1 MRVVDRILQSL
12 VLRFVLFLAFA
23 LAGVAVVAELVP
35 EVTAEVTDSS
45 EWPERA
51 AQGKAKKSKM
61 TSSQAKVSQLLENL
75 GEIDAKRVKLDTER
89 DEIKKQLANAV
100 ANL

>member
-1 MRVVDRILQSL
+1 MELEMH
-12 VLRFVLFLAFA
+12 
-23 LAGVAVVAELVP
+23 GGNVAEIVP
-35 EVTAEVTDSS
+35 EVIVEVTDST

-51 AQGKAKKSKM
+51 TQGKAKKQKL
-61 TSSQAKVSQLLENL
+61 TSSQAKVSQLLDIL

-89 DEIKKQLANAV
+89 DEIKKQLASAV

>member
-1 MRVVDRILQSL
+1 METEMHGGNATEI
-12 VLRFVLFLAFA
+12 
-23 LAGVAVVAELVP
+23 VP
-35 EVTAEVTDSS
+35 EVTAEVTDLL

-61 TSSQAKVSQLLENL
+61 TSSQAKVSQLLEIL
-75 GEIDAKRVKLDTER
+75 GDIDAKRVKLDSER

-100 ANL
+100 SNL

>member
-1 MRVVDRILQSL
+1 MESETHGGNGAEVVS
-12 VLRFVLFLAFA
+12 
-23 LAGVAVVAELVP
+23 

-51 AQGKAKKSKM
+51 AQGKAKKSKL
-61 TSSQAKVSQLLENL
+61 TWSQAKVSQLLENL

-89 DEIKKQLANAV
+89 DELKKQLATAV
-100 ANL
+100 ASL